1 MRITTSA
8 LVIILLCC
16 IQTLQAQ
23 TTREEKKAIRVEKR
37 VKKIER
43 RDSISR
49 IPVKSYLSL
58 SLVSP
63 ITPFPRINVG
73 YTKPLNSHWS
83 VGGSVGVGF
92 QGLPYTNGDSSNY
105 SLYEI
110 RPEVLYIIGKG
121 EKYTNYVGLE
131 LFYINS
137 KETLISD
144 TFEPVNDANG
154 TVDLIAFD
162 RADYQ
167 RVKNGVLV
175 NFGEYTRLS
184 NTLMLRVN
192 FGLGVRFKDNSYSN
206 IENPNFRGFDF
217 EENFLFSDTNPRRE
231 EGFSTG
237 FEFNMDFKLIY
248 KLD

>member
-1 MRITTSA
+1 MRITTTA
-8 LVIILLCC
+8 LVIILCC
-16 IQTLQAQ
+16 FQNLQAQ

-37 VKKIER
+37 IKKIER

-49 IPVKSYLSL
+49 VPVKSYVSL

-73 YTKPLNSHWS
+73 YTRSLNSHWS

-92 QGLPYTNGDSSNY
+92 QGLPYTNEDSNNY

-110 RPEVLYIIGKG
+110 RPEVLYFIGKG
-121 EKYTNYVGLE
+121 EKYTNYIGLE

-137 KETLISD
+137 KETLLFD
-144 TFEPVNDANG
+144 TFNPVNDANG
-154 TVDLIAFD
+154 TVELIAFD
-162 RADYQ
+162 RADYR

-184 NTLMLRVN
+184 NKLMLRVN
-192 FGLGVRFKDNSYSN
+192 FGLGVRFKDNRYSN
-206 IENPNFRGFDF
+206 IENPSFRGFDF
-217 EENFLFSDTNPRRE
+217 EDNFLFNDTNPRRD

-237 FEFNMDFKLIY
+237 VEFNMDFRLIY

>member
-1 MRITTSA
+1 MRITTTA
-8 LVIILLCC
+8 LVIILCC
-16 IQTLQAQ
+16 FQNLQAQ

-37 VKKIER
+37 IKKIER

-49 IPVKSYLSL
+49 VPVKSYVSL

-73 YTKPLNSHWS
+73 YTRSLNTHWS

-92 QGLPYTNGDSSNY
+92 QGLPFTSEESENY
-105 SLYEI
+105 RLFEI
-110 RPEVLYIIGKG
+110 RPEVLYFIGKG
-121 EKYTNYVGLE
+121 EKYTNYIGLE

-137 KETLISD
+137 KETLLFD
-144 TFEPVNDANG
+144 TFNPVNDANG
-154 TVDLIAFD
+154 TVELIAFD

-167 RVKNGVLV
+167 RVKNGVLL

-184 NTLMLRVN
+184 NKLMLRVN
-192 FGLGVRFKDNSYSN
+192 FGLGVRFKDNRYSN
-206 IENPNFRGFDF
+206 IENPSFRGFDF
-217 EENFLFSDTNPRRE
+217 EDNFLFNDTNPRRD

-237 FEFNMDFKLIY
+237 VEFNMDFRLIY

>member
-1 MRITTSA
+1 MRITRSLLILFLFTTHFA
-8 LVIILLCC
+8 LS
-16 IQTLQAQ
+16 Q
-23 TTREEKKAIRVEKR
+23 TTREERKVIRVEKR
-37 VKKIER
+37 IKKIER

-49 IPVKSYLSL
+49 IPVKSYVSL

-63 ITPFPRINVG
+63 LTPFPRINVG
-73 YTKPLNSHWS
+73 YTRSLNTHWS

-92 QGLPYTNGDSSNY
+92 QGLPYTNEDTSNY

-110 RPEVLYIIGKG
+110 RPEVLYFIGKG
-121 EKYTNYVGLE
+121 EKYTNYIGLE

-137 KETLISD
+137 KETLLFD
-144 TFEPVNDANG
+144 TFNPVNDANG
-154 TVDLIAFD
+154 TVELVAFD

-167 RVKNGVLV
+167 RVKNGFLV

-184 NTLMLRVN
+184 NKLMLRVN
-192 FGLGVRFKDNSYSN
+192 FGLGMRFKDNRYSDIQN
-206 IENPNFRGFDF
+206 ASFVRFGFEDGF
-217 EENFLFSDTNPRRE
+217 FFDDTNPRRD

-237 FEFNMDFKLIY
+237 VEFNMDFRLIY

>member
-1 MRITTSA
+1 MRITRSLLILFLFTTHFA
-8 LVIILLCC
+8 LS
-16 IQTLQAQ
+16 Q
-23 TTREEKKAIRVEKR
+23 TTREERKVIRVEKR
-37 VKKIER
+37 IKKIER

-49 IPVKSYLSL
+49 IPVKSYVSL

-63 ITPFPRINVG
+63 LTPFPRINVG
-73 YTKPLNSHWS
+73 YTRSLNTHWS

-92 QGLPYTNGDSSNY
+92 QGLPYTNEDTSNY

-110 RPEVLYIIGKG
+110 RPEVLYFIGKG
-121 EKYTNYVGLE
+121 EKYTNYIGLE

-137 KETLISD
+137 KETLLFD
-144 TFEPVNDANG
+144 TFNPVNDANG
-154 TVDLIAFD
+154 TVELVAFD

-167 RVKNGVLV
+167 RVKNGFLV

-184 NTLMLRVN
+184 NKLMLRVN
-192 FGLGVRFKDNSYSN
+192 FGLGMRFKDNRYSDIQN
-206 IENPNFRGFDF
+206 ASFVRFDF
-217 EENFLFSDTNPRRE
+217 EDGFFFDDTNPRRD

-237 FEFNMDFKLIY
+237 VEFNMDFRLIY

>member
-1 MRITTSA
+1 MRITTTA
-8 LVIILLCC
+8 LVIILCC
-16 IQTLQAQ
+16 FQSLQAQ

-37 VKKIER
+37 IKKIER

-49 IPVKSYLSL
+49 VPVKSYVSL

-73 YTKPLNSHWS
+73 YTRSLNTHWS

-92 QGLPYTNGDSSNY
+92 QGLPYTNEGTSCY
-105 SLYEI
+105 SLYEV
-110 RPEVLYIIGKG
+110 RPEVLYFIGKG
-121 EKYTNYVGLE
+121 EKYTNYIGLE

-137 KETLISD
+137 KETLLFD
-144 TFEPVNDANG
+144 TFNPVNDANG
-154 TVDLIAFD
+154 TVELVAFD

-167 RVKNGVLV
+167 RVKNGFLV

-184 NTLMLRVN
+184 NKLMLRVN
-192 FGLGVRFKDNSYSN
+192 FGLGMRFKDNRYSDIQN
-206 IENPNFRGFDF
+206 ASFVRFDF
-217 EENFLFSDTNPRRE
+217 EDGFFFDDTNPRRD

-237 FEFNMDFKLIY
+237 FEFNMDFRLIY